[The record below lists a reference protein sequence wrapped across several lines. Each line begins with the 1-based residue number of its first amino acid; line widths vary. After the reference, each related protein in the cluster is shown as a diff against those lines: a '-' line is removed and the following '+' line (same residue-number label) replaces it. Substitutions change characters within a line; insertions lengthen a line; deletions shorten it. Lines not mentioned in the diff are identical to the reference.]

1 MVVTTQTPCGAARQ
15 SRSRFAPALAISLL
29 AACLLSACATQP
41 AAAPQASLTPPPAT
55 LPNPPPSAPVL
66 AANGPKIT
74 GTASWYKPG
83 PGLHHTCTGT
93 TFTASGMTAAS
104 HSIPLGTKV
113 RVAMLDDPSRSVVV
127 KVNDCMP
134 HNGRLL
140 DLSEGAARDLGM
152 ISQGI
157 AQVSVTPVILVD
169 AD

>member
-1 MVVTTQTPCGAARQ
+1 
-15 SRSRFAPALAISLL
+15 
-29 AACLLSACATQP
+29 
-41 AAAPQASLTPPPAT
+41 
-55 LPNPPPSAPVL
+55 
-66 AANGPKIT
+66 
-74 GTASWYKPG
+74 
-83 PGLHHTCTGT
+83 
-93 TFTASGMTAAS
+93 
-104 HSIPLGTKV
+104 
-113 RVAMLDDPSRSVVV
+113 MLEDPSRSVVV